1 MRANQYYP
9 SHSPRQ
15 RFPHGKVFPMLTVFF
30 RVLPRPRCDG
40 FCCATLGVNRQNP
53 IEVHYFARIVSESDN
68 VMGYAVFVLA

>member
-1 MRANQYYP
+1 
-9 SHSPRQ
+9 
-15 RFPHGKVFPMLTVFF
+15 MLAVFF
-30 RVLPRPRCDG
+30 RVLPCPTCDG